1 MAAPAPQATDRQAKW
16 RLDLPD
22 EAATLA
28 LAADV
33 ARWIRP
39 GDLVTLAGDL
49 GAGKTTF
56 ARALIRALMHDS
68 DLEVPSPTFTLM
80 QIYEGSGY
88 PIVHADLY
96 RIARPEELAE
106 LGWEEAADGALVI
119 VEWPEHAGLFLA
131 GDRLDVAISI
141 DAGRGSD
148 YRAATLTGI
157 GAMAPR
163 LALAHAIN
171 ALLAGTDWSTAERIS
186 MQGDASTRAYER
198 LRKPDGQTGILMIS
212 PPRPNGPALRS
223 GKSYGELAHLA
234 EDISAFV
241 AIDKGLCAAGLS
253 APEILA
259 LNRTTGVALLEDF
272 GGEGVADS
280 EGIILERY
288 AEAVAALAH
297 LHQSTLPETLP
308 VDDQLTYRIPPY
320 DMDALAIEVELLL
333 DWYAPHVARATL
345 ASGAKATFVNL
356 WRHAL
361 RDIVDTATTW
371 TLRDY
376 HSPNLL
382 WLPQR
387 ASFARVGI
395 IDFQDCVLGH
405 PAYDIVSL
413 LQDARIDVPDEMEL
427 RLLGLYAQLRQAG
440 GERFDIAGFAN
451 AYAVLGA
458 QRATKILGIF
468 ARLDKRDHK
477 SHYLT
482 HLPRM
487 AGYLAKDLAH
497 PLLAELRGWYETHLP
512 ALLTGSSATVAPP

>member
-22 EAATLA
+22 EAATLEF
-28 LAADV
+28 AADV
-33 ARWIRP
+33 ARWIGP

-56 ARALIRALMHDS
+56 ARALIRALMRDP
-68 DLEVPSPTFTLM
+68 DLEVPSPTFTLI
-80 QIYEGSGY
+80 QVYEGSAY

-106 LGWEEAADGALVI
+106 LGWEEAAEGALVI
-119 VEWPEHAGLFLA
+119 VEWPEHAGLYLTD
-131 GDRLDVAISI
+131 DRLDIVFSMDTAHS
-141 DAGRGSD
+141 AH
-148 YRAATLTGI
+148 YRSAMLTGI

-163 LALAHAIN
+163 LDLAHAIN
-171 ALLAGTDWSTAERIS
+171 DILAGTDWATAERIPV
-186 MQGDASTRAYER
+186 QGDASTRAYER
-198 LRKPDGQTGILMIS
+198 LRKPDGQTAILMLS
-212 PPRPNGPALRS
+212 PPRPDGPALRG
-223 GKSYGELAHLA
+223 GKSYSALAHLA

-241 AIDKGLCAAGLS
+241 AIDTGLRAAGLS

-259 LNRTTGVALLEDF
+259 LDRTAGVALLEDF
-272 GGEGVADS
+272 GGEGIIDDH
-280 EGIILERY
+280 GPILERY

-297 LHQSTLPETLP
+297 LHHSPLPDTLSGA
-308 VDDQLTYRIPPY
+308 DQMKYRVPPY

-333 DWYAPHVARATL
+333 DWYAPHVAHVTL
-345 ASGAKATFVNL
+345 TSGAKATFVNL

-361 RDIVDTATTW
+361 RDIVNTEPTW

-387 ASFARVGI
+387 ANFARIGI

-405 PAYDIVSL
+405 PAYDVVSL

-440 GERFDIAGFAN
+440 GERFDMAGFAG
-451 AYAVLGA
+451 AYAILGA

-477 SHYLT
+477 PHYLT
-482 HLPRM
+482 HLPRI
-487 AGYLAKDLAH
+487 AKYLTKDLAH
-497 PLLAELRGWYETHLP
+497 PLLTELRGWYETHLP
-512 ALLTGSSATVAPP
+512 TLLKGGSTGAPP